1 MHNTVKKNPLR
12 GLHFR
17 IAFFVVITI
26 LVIFGLF
33 SAYQFMSF
41 QNRLSRIEKESSE
54 LLGLAISSSLEIAML
69 NSDRGAIQ
77 HSLNQA
83 AQNETIIRIFLL
95 NNNMEVKASSDQ
107 DQVGQLTSLA
117 DPGCRECHQ
126 PAASGQIPTS
136 IELAEEEALRV
147 VIPVVNKPSCFGCHD
162 AGDRINGLLVL
173 DRSLRPA
180 RAELYAAIK
189 RAILIAALAV
199 LVLMFLFRW
208 YIKNQIINR
217 VAYLES
223 LARRVVD
230 NELDLD
236 IELAGEDELSSL
248 ARSFN
253 NMKTTLRLS
262 MERIEGHRNY
272 LNALLDNLTDGIVII
287 DDLDQIVFV
296 NRSLSR
302 VLESGDP
309 EPQPGDNAGRLL
321 WGQQQL
327 GRIEEL
333 VRSVREKKTIEQD
346 VVRLQ
351 SAALKERYLEVHTG
365 RLLLPPRREPEVMI
379 VIRDVTA
386 IITFEKQ
393 MYQSERLATV
403 GRLAA
408 GVAHEINN
416 PMASILTCTE
426 GLIKNNR
433 GGDPSTSEYLEIIRN
448 SAHRCKMITAKLLGY
463 SAASSLNKES
473 LDLGQV
479 LGEAVTLL
487 QFEASTKDAKVEL
500 VRTEALPFIQ
510 GSRDSLL
517 QVFVNLILNSIQ
529 AVPTGGSIEVTAR
542 ATEERIIVLI
552 KDDGPGISEDNL
564 KRVFEPFF
572 TTKPIG
578 EGTGLGLSVSQGI
591 IKQHDGQI
599 EIVDGR
605 AGRTCLKV
613 SIPIES
619 ERESTPDGI

>member
-1 MHNTVKKNPLR
+1 MHNTIKTNPWR
-12 GLHFR
+12 SLHFK

-26 LVIFGLF
+26 LAIFGLF
-33 SAYQFMSF
+33 STYQFMSF
-41 QNRLSRIEKESSE
+41 QNRLSRIDKESSE

-83 AQNETIIRIFLL
+83 AQNESIIRIFLL
-95 NNNMEVKASSDQ
+95 NNEMEVKASSDLE
-107 DQVGQLTSLA
+107 QVGKSTSLA

-126 PAASGQIPTS
+126 QDKSGQIPTS
-136 IELAEEEALRV
+136 IELAEEEVLRV
-147 VIPVVNKPSCFGCHD
+147 VIPVVNKPSCTGCHD
-162 AGDRINGLLVL
+162 SGDRINGLLVL
-173 DRSLRPA
+173 DRSLQPA
-180 RAELYAAIK
+180 KAELYAGIK
-189 RAILIAALAV
+189 RAILVAALAV

-223 LARRVVD
+223 LARRVVN

-236 IELAGEDELSSL
+236 IVLAGKDELSSL
-248 ARSFN
+248 AQSFN
-253 NMKTTLRLS
+253 NMKSTLRLS

-296 NRSLSR
+296 NQSLSR
-302 VLESGDP
+302 VLECGDP
-309 EPQPGDNAGRLL
+309 APRPGDNAGKFL
-321 WGQQQL
+321 WGQPQL
-327 GRIEEL
+327 SRIEEL
-333 VRSVREKKTIEQD
+333 VRSAREKKRIEQD

-379 VIRDVTA
+379 VIKDVTA

-393 MYQSERLATV
+393 MYQSEKLATV

-416 PMASILTCTE
+416 PMASILTCAE
-426 GLIKNNR
+426 GLLKNDP
-433 GGDPSTSEYLEIIRN
+433 GDDPSTGEYLEIIRN

-463 SAASSLNKES
+463 SAASGLNKES
-473 LDLGQV
+473 LDLSEV
-479 LGEAVTLL
+479 LSEAVTLL
-487 QFEASTKDAKVEL
+487 QFEASNKEAKVSL
-500 VRTEALPFIQ
+500 VRSGALPVIE

-529 AVPTGGSIEVTAR
+529 AVPTGGNIEVTAR
-542 ATEERIIVLI
+542 ATEKQIIVLI
-552 KDDGPGISEDNL
+552 KDDGPGISE
-564 KRVFEPFF
+564 KSFGQVFEPFY
-572 TTKPIG
+572 TTKPVG

-591 IKQHDGQI
+591 IKQHGGQI

-613 SIPIES
+613 TIPIES
-619 ERESTPDGI
+619 ESESEPDGV